1 MMRSAPQ
8 NRASASTSS
17 EAPPVRGH
25 RGTLRRH
32 RHRHPPLAAP
42 NGGRRFW
49 PYARH
54 VRSVDRSGFL
64 RLGRDLQPLSPDL
77 RIHFRHEMRSGECG
91 SLHMST
97 GARGAYAALK
107 VNTDAPIS
115 NRCRSFT
122 HPPFE
127 GAFVSSITSC
137 HGALPF
143 SFLTPLSSNRARPSD
158 ISPAS
163 PTLRGKHQASAHVF
177 SDAFAST

>member
-1 MMRSAPQ
+1 M
-8 NRASASTSS
+8 
-17 EAPPVRGH
+17 EAADFGHTPGMFVLLTGLVFFAWGAIYSLFPPTCAYTFG
-25 RGTLRRH
+25 
-32 RHRHPPLAAP
+32 
-42 NGGRRFW
+42 
-49 PYARH
+49 
-54 VRSVDRSGFL
+54 
-64 RLGRDLQPLSPDL
+64 
-77 RIHFRHEMRSGECG
+77 RHEMRSGECG
-91 SLHMST
+91 LLHMST
-97 GARGAYAALK
+97 GACGAYAALK

-143 SFLTPLSSNRARPSD
+143 SFLTPLSSDRARPSD

-177 SDAFAST
+177 ADAFAST